1 MEAKTSQQPGC
12 RMCMRGDR
20 DRAPNVAELS
30 RHSIEAARELPV
42 RKNSGAD
49 TFGDGNDDQILVGL
63 HIVEPNCCE
72 DAGIGCVL

>member
-1 MEAKTSQQPGC
+1 M
-12 RMCMRGDR
+12 
-20 DRAPNVAELS
+20 AELS